1 MKDKGSMAG
10 WLSLAR
16 SLSYLGGGIE
26 MMNNNVHYYYI
37 DYQTPKILV
46 RVTKPSLN

>member
-26 MMNNNVHYYYI
+26 MMNNNVHYS
-37 DYQTPKILV
+37 QLRGKGKV
-46 RVTKPSLN
+46 RDVG